1 MGGCTYGLIWGLFE
15 YTLRM
20 RWPSGLLFG
29 Y

>member
-1 MGGCTYGLIWGLFE
+1 MGTCTYGLIWGLFE
-15 YTLRM
+15 YTLEM